1 MTTPALTLRP
11 RGSAAARKSGKG
23 IPALPADPE
32 AVAPLIYMPGIGGK
46 KPNTLRGYAPSIT
59 AKHRS
64 AKYDSPRHDKVATFS

>member
-1 MTTPALTLRP
+1 MITPALTSGP
-11 RGSAAARKSGKG
+11 EAPPPPENPARGFS
-23 IPALPADPE
+23 PLPADPE
-32 AVAPLIYMPGIGGK
+32 AVAPFIYMLGIGGK